1 VSLVSAFARAARTK
15 RGAAGVSAAPT
26 LAQRLVRGSSW
37 AFLGRTLALPA
48 GMLQAIVLA
57 RLLTPTELGTYFLAL
72 SLAGLAAIIAQIG
85 LGRTMV
91 LLVASAV
98 ATDRPQAARHAIRV
112 AFVTTCI
119 TGALA
124 ALAVSDGPGRWIAR
138 LLEDA
143 AGLQAVLGTVALLL
157 LALALM
163 DLLAET
169 FRGFH
174 DLRWASLFGD
184 QLLHRITLV
193 ACLGAVWW
201 SAWTV
206 DLERV
211 MLIALGS
218 ATVVLLA
225 GFLVLRRRL
234 AGLPR
239 RGAAWPTGTVL
250 RHGPPFLFVRLN
262 IWLLAGADLWILG
275 MFRPAEEVAIYGVAS
290 RMALIVGTPLVVAN
304 AALAP
309 MIAEL
314 HSLGQRQRLERLV
327 RAAATLSALPSLLA
341 VVLYLA
347 AGGPLLALVF
357 TDDYARGFP
366 VLILLALGQWL
377 HVCLGSCGISLT
389 MTGNQRDVMRI
400 SILFGVLTV
409 LGFVAVAGPFGMVG
423 IGAVA
428 AASITLY
435 NAALAWQARRR
446 VGIRSWATASPAT
459 VRAYAGELLQ
469 ALRARR

>member
-1 VSLVSAFARAARTK
+1 MTVAPAPPTGVRRSL
-15 RGAAGVSAAPT
+15 G
-26 LAQRLVRGSSW
+26 QRLVSGSSW
-37 AFLGRTLALPA
+37 AFLGRTVALPA
-48 GMLQAIVLA
+48 GMLQAMLLA
-57 RLLTPTELGTYFLAL
+57 RLLTPAELGTYFLAL
-72 SLAGLAAIIAQIG
+72 SLAGLAAIVAQIG
-85 LGRTMV
+85 MGRTMV

-98 ATDRPQAARHAIRV
+98 ATDRPQAARHAIGV
-112 AFVTTCI
+112 ALALTCI

-124 ALAVSDGPGRWIAR
+124 ALALADGPGRWIAG
-138 LLEDA
+138 LLQDA
-143 AGLQAVLGTVALLL
+143 AGLQTVLGTVALLL
-157 LALALM
+157 LAVALI
-163 DLLAET
+163 DLCAEI
-169 FRGFH
+169 FRGLH

-184 QLLHRITLV
+184 QLLQRITLV
-193 ACLGAVWW
+193 ACLGVVWW
-201 SAWTV
+201 SAWPV

-211 MLIALGS
+211 VLMALGS
-218 ATVVLLA
+218 ASAVLLA
-225 GFLVLRRRL
+225 GILVLRRRL

-239 RGAAWPTGTVL
+239 HGAPWPTRTVL

-275 MFRPAEEVAIYGVAS
+275 MFRPAEEVAIYGAAS
-290 RMALIVGTPLVVAN
+290 RVALIVGTPLTVAN

-314 HSLGQRQRLERLV
+314 HSQGQRQRLEHLV
-327 RAAATLSALPSLLA
+327 RAAATLSALPSLLV

-347 AGGPLLALVF
+347 AGGALLGLVF
-357 TDDYARGFP
+357 TEDYARGFP

-400 SILFGVLTV
+400 SILFSVLTV
-409 LGFVAVAGPFGMVG
+409 LGFLAVAGPFGMVG

-428 AASITLY
+428 ACSITLY
-435 NAALAWQARRR
+435 NTALAWQAWRR

-459 VRAYAGELLQ
+459 LRRYAGELRQ

>member
-1 VSLVSAFARAARTK
+1 VSLVSAFARAARTN
-15 RGAAGVSAAPT
+15 RGAAGVSAGPT

-57 RLLTPTELGTYFLAL
+57 RLLTPAELGTYFLAL
-72 SLAGLAAIIAQIG
+72 SLAGLAAIFAQIG

-124 ALAVSDGPGRWIAR
+124 ALALSDGPGRWIAR

-157 LALALM
+157 ALALM

-174 DLRWASLFGD
+174 DLRWASLLGD
-184 QLLHRITLV
+184 QLLHRITPV

-201 SAWTV
+201 SAWPV

-225 GFLVLRRRL
+225 GFLALRRRL

-239 RGAAWPTGTVL
+239 HGAAWPTGTVL

-275 MFRPAEEVAIYGVAS
+275 MFRPADEVAIYGVAS

-309 MIAEL
+309 MTAEL

-366 VLILLALGQWL
+366 VLILLVLGQWL

-400 SILFGVLTV
+400 SILFRRAHRAR
-409 LGFVAVAGPFGMVG
+409 FP
-423 IGAVA
+423 
-428 AASITLY
+428 
-435 NAALAWQARRR
+435 RRR
-446 VGIRSWATASPAT
+446 RP
-459 VRAYAGELLQ
+459 
-469 ALRARR
+469 LRHGRH

>member
-1 VSLVSAFARAARTK
+1 
-15 RGAAGVSAAPT
+15 
-26 LAQRLVRGSSW
+26 
-37 AFLGRTLALPA
+37 
-48 GMLQAIVLA
+48 MLQAIVLA

-98 ATDRPQAARHAIRV
+98 ATDRPQAARHAIGV
-112 AFVTTCI
+112 ALALTCI

-124 ALAVSDGPGRWIAR
+124 ALALADGPGRWIAG
-138 LLEDA
+138 LLQDA
-143 AGLQAVLGTVALLL
+143 AGLQTVLGTVALLL
-157 LALALM
+157 LALALI
-163 DLLAET
+163 DLFAEI

-193 ACLGAVWW
+193 ACLGVVWW

-206 DLERV
+206 DVERV
-211 MLIALGS
+211 LLIALGS
-218 ATVVLLA
+218 ATAVLLA
-225 GFLVLRRRL
+225 GILVLRRRL
-234 AGLPR
+234 AGLAR
-239 RGAAWPTGTVL
+239 HGASWPTRTVL

-262 IWLLAGADLWILG
+262 IWLLAGADLWVLG
-275 MFRPAEEVAIYGVAS
+275 MFRPAEEVAIYGAAS
-290 RMALIVGTPLVVAN
+290 RVAMIVGTPLVVAN

-314 HSLGQRQRLERLV
+314 HSQGQRQRLEHLV
-327 RAAATLSALPSLLA
+327 RAAATLSALPALFV

-347 AGGPLLALVF
+347 AGGALLGLVF
-357 TDDYARGFP
+357 TADYARGFP
-366 VLILLALGQWL
+366 VLILLALGQWV

-389 MTGNQRDVMRI
+389 MTGNQRDVMRV
-400 SILFGVLTV
+400 SILFSVLTV
-409 LGFVAVAGPFGMVG
+409 LGFLAVAGPFGMVG

-428 AASITLY
+428 ACSITFY
-435 NAALAWQARRR
+435 NSALAWQARRR
-446 VGIRSWATASPAT
+446 VGIRSWLTLSPAT